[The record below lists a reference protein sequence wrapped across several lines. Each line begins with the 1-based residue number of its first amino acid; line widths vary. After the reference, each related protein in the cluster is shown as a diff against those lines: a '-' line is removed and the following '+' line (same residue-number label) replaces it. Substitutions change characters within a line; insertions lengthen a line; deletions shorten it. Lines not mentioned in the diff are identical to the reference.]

1 MESIRK
7 TNRLL
12 IAHEDNITGGF
23 GSEISARKSSE
34 GFEYLDAPIKR
45 VASLDSPIAYS
56 SVLENELLVQTEWIE
71 SAIKELIEF

>member
-1 MESIRK
+1 MGIV
-7 TNRLL
+7 L
-12 IAHEDNITGGF
+12 ISNPGIAVP
-23 GSEISARKSSE
+23 SPREISARISSE

-71 SAIKELIEF
+71 IAIDELIKF